1 MTKEIK
7 LGYEIETGKEI
18 FIDISHLLVT
28 GVTQLSGK
36 TTTLEALIKRS
47 KLKAVVFRTKIG
59 EKGFID
65 GTIIPP
71 YFKDKSDWQFI
82 EGLVEATLGEKMRS
96 WDRSKII
103 QYSKGTNGLLDFKK
117 KIDDALLNE
126 KIRSFDK
133 DILTNLQAY
142 LELVLPKLQTIQF
155 SNTLELSS
163 GVNIID
169 LERFSRD
176 PEVQSLI
183 IRSVVE
189 EVLHNFKGVIIVIP
203 EFWKFSPQRRG
214 NPCKQII
221 EEFVRQGATNNNYIW
236 IDSQDMSGVDK
247 TPLKQVSN
255 WILGYQSEKN
265 EVKHTLD
272 QIPVPA
278 KSKPKADEVMTL
290 PIGHFYY
297 CSAKET
303 RKVYVQ
309 PSWLDDKRSKNI
321 ALGKLDVNEID
332 APEGLAQFKV
342 AIEKKYDEKEGKF
355 QQEIDFQDLSQKLR
369 KELTDIRT
377 DFFNKIE
384 DIQEQ
389 VNKIASEIYGLK
401 NQPKQEINE
410 EELISKV
417 LQKMPVKTDFNQS
430 SSNSSFDKESI
441 INEVLARVPKTAGS
455 VTYEV
460 APQEKIKKD
469 FLEEAKNKILSDIN
483 QLSNNAKKTLKYLE
497 SRGIACATFE
507 IATKGYLYPQASGGY
522 GKTVLDSIKELEL
535 SLLADRDAKKVKT
548 TGRLKNRI
556 KSLLEVHEATE
567 QEIEQVYNHI
577 LMNLLGEKN
586 E

>member
-1 MTKEIK
+1 MTKIK

-18 FIDISHLLVT
+18 FIDISHMLVT

-71 YFKDKSDWQFI
+71 FFKDKSDWQFI
-82 EGLVEATLGEKMRS
+82 ESLVEATLGERMRS

-103 QYSKGTNGLLDFKK
+103 QYSKGTTGLLDFKK

-126 KIRSFDK
+126 KLRGFDK

-142 LELVLPKLQTIQF
+142 LEIVLPKLQTIQF

-189 EVLHNFKGVIIVIP
+189 EILHNFKGVIVVIP
-203 EFWKFSPQRRG
+203 EFWKFCPQKRG

-236 IDSQDMSGVDK
+236 MDSQDMSGVDK
-247 TPLKQVSN
+247 IPLKQVSN
-255 WILGYQSEKN
+255 WILGCQSERN

-272 QIPVPA
+272 QIPLPA
-278 KSKPKADEVMTL
+278 KSKPKADEIMTL
-290 PIGHFYY
+290 PLGHFYY
-297 CSAKET
+297 CASQTTK
-303 RKVYVQ
+303 KVYVQ
-309 PSWLDDKRSKNI
+309 PSWLDNKRAENI
-321 ALGKLDVNEID
+321 ALGKLNVNEID

-355 QQEIDFQDLSQKLR
+355 HQEIDFEELSQKLR
-369 KELTDIRT
+369 KELIDIRT

-389 VNKIASEIYGLK
+389 LNKIATELFELK

-410 EELISKV
+410 EELISKI
-417 LQKMPVKTDFNQS
+417 LQKIPTQTPLPGTAVN
-430 SSNSSFDKESI
+430 EEEI
-441 INEVLARVPKTAGS
+441 ISKVLARVPKVAGS

-460 APQEKIKKD
+460 APLKKITKD
-469 FLEEAKNKILSDIN
+469 FLNEAKEKILADIESLSDDE
-483 QLSNNAKKTLKYLE
+483 KKALKYIE
-497 SRGIACATFE
+497 SRSVDVSNSELILKCF
-507 IATKGYLYPQASGGY
+507 KMKMGGSANV
-522 GKTVLDSIKELEL
+522 KISRIVQ
-535 SLLADRDAKKVKT
+535 SLRNIEVVVKA
-548 TGRLKNRI
+548 GARSRPNLKDRI
-556 KSLLEVHEATE
+556 KFFMGTHEATE
-567 QEIEQVYNHI
+567 QEIENLYSHI
-577 LMNLLGEKN
+577 IMEMLK
-586 E
+586 